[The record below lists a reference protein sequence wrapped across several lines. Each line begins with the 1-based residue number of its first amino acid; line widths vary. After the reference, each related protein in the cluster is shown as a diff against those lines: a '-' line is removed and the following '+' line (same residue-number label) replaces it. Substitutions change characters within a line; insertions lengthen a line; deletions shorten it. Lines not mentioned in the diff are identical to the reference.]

1 MYNELILRIKAST
14 KVNLDFQERQNL
26 LDEIESTIQ
35 EMLVNYG
42 FTDISF
48 NNSIEKVVLI
58 DDNYEGA

>member
-1 MYNELILRIKAST
+1 MYNELSLKIKAST

-42 FTDISF
+42 FTDITF

-58 DDNYEGA
+58 DDDYKGA